1 MCSIV
6 RLCYFFSSINIFSA
20 IREWERE
27 LQKETQKKK
36 RKELMKKE
44 SREGG
49 AEDCKQIVR
58 KVGGGAGDEEGTNI
72 SLDTS

>member
-1 MCSIV
+1 
-6 RLCYFFSSINIFSA
+6 
-20 IREWERE
+20 
-27 LQKETQKKK
+27 
-36 RKELMKKE
+36 MKKE